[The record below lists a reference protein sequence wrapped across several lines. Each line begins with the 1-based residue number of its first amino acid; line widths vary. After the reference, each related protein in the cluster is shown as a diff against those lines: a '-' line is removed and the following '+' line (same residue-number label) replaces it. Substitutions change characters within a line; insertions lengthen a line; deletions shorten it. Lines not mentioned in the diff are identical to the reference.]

1 MKIPDAE
8 KLVLIL
14 GGARSGKSKL
24 AEDMALAA
32 GGSVAY
38 IATAPVYDDEMA
50 HRVQLHKER
59 RPAHWLTVEEP
70 RDLAGALQTVP
81 AETATVLVDCLTL
94 WLTNLLLAGYDE
106 DMTQENYHH
115 IEETIRVELSR
126 FCAVVR
132 ERNIR
137 TVVVANEVGC
147 GIVPESHLGR
157 LFRDIAGRANQ
168 QVAKEA
174 DALYLAVAG
183 YPLQVKG
190 GA

>member
-1 MKIPDAE
+1 MRIPDTE

-24 AEDMALAA
+24 AEDMANVA
-32 GGSVAY
+32 GGTVAY
-38 IATAPVYDDEMA
+38 IATAPVYDAEMA

-70 RDLAGALQTVP
+70 RDLAAALQRLP
-81 AETATVLVDCLTL
+81 ADTETVLVDCLTL
-94 WLTNLLLAGYDE
+94 WLTNLLLQDYDE
-106 DMTQENYHH
+106 NMPYDKLSL
-115 IEETIRVELSR
+115 IEETIQAELAR
-126 FCAVVR
+126 FCAVAR
-132 ERNIR
+132 ERGFR
-137 TVVVANEVGC
+137 TLVVANEVGC
-147 GIVPESHLGR
+147 GIVPESRLGR